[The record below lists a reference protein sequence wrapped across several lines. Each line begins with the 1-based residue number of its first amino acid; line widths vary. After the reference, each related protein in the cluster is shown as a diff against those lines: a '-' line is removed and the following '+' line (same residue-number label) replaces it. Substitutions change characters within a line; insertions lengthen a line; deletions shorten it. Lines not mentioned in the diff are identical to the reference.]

1 MREIYSAILQV
12 NNGTNNKPF
21 IYKVKRLWNVFQ
33 KI

>member
-12 NNGTNNKPF
+12 NAGTLNQSF
-21 IYKVKRLWNVFQ
+21 IYKVKRKWNVYL